1 MFLLCF
7 IIENQFTKLQAFFFS
22 VCLIVWEYWLIY
34 SETVS
39 HYSHSVP
46 VFRRNEEDTVHV
58 KNVVAKVVQV
68 SLKKSLKTER
78 LYSVISDL
86 FFRANLS

>member
-1 MFLLCF
+1 M
-7 IIENQFTKLQAFFFS
+7 
-22 VCLIVWEYWLIY
+22 
-34 SETVS
+34 
-39 HYSHSVP
+39 
-46 VFRRNEEDTVHV
+46 FRRNEEDTVHV